1 MKTFLAWAIANLEIF
16 GIFIL
21 LPFTWI
27 FLYRHPEMRFSDT
40 SMWGSV
46 MFLSFL
52 VLCAGGCAWVKNTL
66 GDLFSLLLTAM
77 GIFFL
82 MLWIDVPSGSLVLNS
97 CIAGG
102 FGLAFGTVAAVF
114 AVNNFYEVV
123 SLRWIYANS
132 NATKFQESALY
143 GLSRF
148 AVGFHIG
155 AFIYALML

>member
-1 MKTFLAWAIANLEIF
+1 
-16 GIFIL
+16 
-21 LPFTWI
+21 
-27 FLYRHPEMRFSDT
+27 
-40 SMWGSV
+40 
-46 MFLSFL
+46 
-52 VLCAGGCAWVKNTL
+52 
-66 GDLFSLLLTAM
+66 M

-123 SLRWIYANS
+123 SLRWLYANS